1 MSNIIWKGSP
11 NYTAGRGGHKIDHI
25 TLHIMAGFL
34 AGTDSTFANPAMQTS
49 AHYGIGRN
57 GEIHQYVREN
67 DTAWADGNALSNQ
80 TGISIE
86 HEGGIPQA
94 QCTRQCMDAS
104 ARLCAEIARRMGWK
118 KLVHNG
124 EHGNV
129 YLHREVYGSTHTTCP
144 DLAPNGLDV
153 RYVIDKANQILAGS
167 GSNNNNNNNTN
178 NNGGNAMNKND
189 IHAIA
194 AGVWEYV
201 WDKDRNRNN
210 MYNTIRGTI
219 VNLLNKLP
227 GNVWNEKVRNV
238 RACDRLAGVD
248 TAANNVNNMLT
259 KNDEWKWLTSRVYRL
274 ADLFFNHK
282 NDTGIVVNISEK
294 QINEIAEKVV
304 AKLNENK

>member
-1 MSNIIWKGSP
+1 MKTMSNIIWKSSP

-25 TLHIMAGFL
+25 TLHIMAGTL
-34 AGTDSTFANPAMQTS
+34 AGTDGHFANPNSQVS
-49 AHYGIGRN
+49 ATYGIGAN
-57 GEIHQYVREN
+57 GEIHQYVSES
-67 DTAWADGNALSNQ
+67 DTAWSDGNALSNA

-86 HEGGIPQA
+86 HQGGLAGIP
-94 QCTRQCMDAS
+94 CTRACMDAS
-104 ARLCAEIARRMGWK
+104 AQLCADIARRMGWK

-129 YLHREVYGSTHTTCP
+129 YLHREIYGSTHTTCP

-153 RYVIDKANQILAGS
+153 NYVINKANKILG
-167 GSNNNNNNNTN
+167 NKNTN
-178 NNGGNAMNKND
+178 NNGGNNAMNKND
-189 IHAIA
+189 IRAIA

-201 WDKDRNRNN
+201 RDKDTNRNN

-227 GNVWNEKVRNV
+227 GNVWNEKVHNV
-238 RACDRLAGVD
+238 RACDRLAGID
-248 TAANNVNNMLT
+248 AAANNVNNMMT
-259 KNDEWKWLTSRVYRL
+259 KNGEWKWLCDRVYRL

-294 QINEIAEKVV
+294 QVNEIVEKVA
-304 AKLNENK
+304 AKLDKNK

>member
-1 MSNIIWKGSP
+1 MKTMSNIAWKGSP

-34 AGTDSTFANPAMQTS
+34 AGTDATFANPAVQTS
-49 AHYGIGRN
+49 AHYGVGRN
-57 GEIHQYVREN
+57 GEIHQYVHES

-94 QCTRQCMDAS
+94 QCTRACMDAS
-104 ARLCAEIARRMGWK
+104 AKLCADIARRMGWK

-153 RYVIDKANQILAGS
+153 NYVINKANKILE
-167 GSNNNNNNNTN
+167 NKNTN
-178 NNGGNAMNKND
+178 NNGGNSTMNKND
-189 IHAIA
+189 IRAIA

-201 WDKDRNRNN
+201 WDKDTNRNN
-210 MYNTIRGTI
+210 MYNIIRGTI

-227 GNVWNEKVRNV
+227 GNVWNEKVHNV
-238 RACDRLAGVD
+238 RACDRLSGID
-248 TAANNVNNMLT
+248 NAANNVKNMLT
-259 KNDEWKWLTSRVYRL
+259 KNGEWKWLCDRVYRL
-274 ADLFFNHK
+274 ADLFFNNK
-282 NDTGIVVNISEK
+282 TNTGIVVNISEK
-294 QINEIAEKVV
+294 QVNEIVEKVV

>member
-1 MSNIIWKGSP
+1 MKITWKGSP

-34 AGTDSTFANPAMQTS
+34 AGTDSTFANPAVQTS
-49 AHYGIGRN
+49 AHYGIGRD
-57 GEIHQYVREN
+57 GTIHQYVAEN
-67 DTAWADGNALSNQ
+67 NTAWADGNALSNQ

-94 QCTRQCMDAS
+94 QCTRACMDAS
-104 ARLCAEIARRMGWK
+104 AQLCADIARRYGWK
-118 KLVHNG
+118 RL
-124 EHGNV
+124 EHINSDVGNI

-153 RYVIDKANQILAGS
+153 NYVINKANEILG
-167 GSNNNNNNNTN
+167 NKPTN
-178 NNGGNAMNKND
+178 NNGGNSMNKND

-201 WDKDRNRNN
+201 WDKDKNRNN
-210 MYNTIRGTI
+210 MYNTVRGTI

-227 GNVWNEKVRNV
+227 INVWQEKVANV
-238 RACDRLAGVD
+238 RACDRLTGID
-248 TAANNVNNMLT
+248 TAANNINNMLT

-294 QINEIAEKVV
+294 QINEIVEKVV

>member
-1 MSNIIWKGSP
+1 MSNIAWKGSP

-34 AGTDSTFANPAMQTS
+34 AGTDSTFANPAVQTS
-49 AHYGIGRN
+49 AHYGIGRD
-57 GEIHQYVREN
+57 GTIHQYVAEN
-67 DTAWADGNALSNQ
+67 NTAWADGNSLSNQ

-94 QCTRQCMDAS
+94 QCTRACMDAS
-104 ARLCAEIARRMGWK
+104 AQLCADIARRMGWK

-153 RYVIDKANQILAGS
+153 NYVINKANEILG
-167 GSNNNNNNNTN
+167 NKNTN
-178 NNGGNAMNKND
+178 NNGGNSTMNKND

-201 WDKDRNRNN
+201 WDKDTNRNN

-227 GNVWNEKVRNV
+227 VNVWNEKVHNV
-238 RACDRLAGVD
+238 RACDRLAGID
-248 TAANNVNNMLT
+248 NAANNVNNMMT
-259 KNDEWKWLTSRVYRL
+259 KNGEWKWLCDRVYRL
-274 ADLFFNHK
+274 ADLFFNNK
-282 NDTGIVVNISEK
+282 TNTGIVVNISEK
-294 QINEIAEKVV
+294 QVNEIVEKVV

>member
-1 MSNIIWKGSP
+1 MAINSLWVRSP
-11 NYTAGRGGHKIDHI
+11 NYTPGRGGQPIDHI

-34 AGTDSTFANPAMQTS
+34 AGTDATFKNPTAGVSST
-49 AHYGIGRN
+49 YGIGAD
-57 GEIHQYVREN
+57 GTIHQYVSEN
-67 DTAWADGNALSNQ
+67 DTAWADGNTISNQ

-94 QCTRQCMDAS
+94 QCTQKCMDAS
-104 ARLCAEIARRMGWK
+104 AQLCADIARRMGWK
-118 KLVHNG
+118 KLVHDG
-124 EHGNV
+124 TRGNV

-153 RYVIDKANQILAGS
+153 NYVINKANQILA
-167 GSNNNNNNNTN
+167 NNTN
-178 NNGGNAMNKND
+178 NNTGGNNTMNKND

-201 WDKDRNRNN
+201 WDKDKNRNN

-227 GNVWNEKVRNV
+227 GNVWVEKVHNV
-238 RACDRLAGVD
+238 RASDRLAGID
-248 TAANNVNNMLT
+248 NAANNVNNMMS

-282 NDTGIVVNISEK
+282 NDTGIVVNINEK
-294 QINEIAEKVV
+294 QMEQLAEMVA
-304 AKLNENK
+304 AKLRDAQK